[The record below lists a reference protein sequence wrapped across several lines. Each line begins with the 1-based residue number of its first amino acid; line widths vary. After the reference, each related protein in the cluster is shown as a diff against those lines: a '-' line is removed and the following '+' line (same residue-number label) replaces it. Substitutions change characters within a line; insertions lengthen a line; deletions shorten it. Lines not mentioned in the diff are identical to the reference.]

1 MLTTKQFNDRCDRLF
16 DNMKT
21 RFAARYWKSGK
32 RQGMLKTPARDLP
45 FDRYDMRTFMA
56 KQVGLNA
63 IPCLYCGCAIDI
75 LSLTLDH
82 ITPVSRGGGLGF
94 DNLGPACAGCNRE
107 KGELTQEEFL
117 ALRDFLRTLVPAAQ
131 SDVQKRLRGSGR
143 FMPKYAKND
152 PNAVTPSRVPRYHPP
167 QLQLEEAF

>member
-16 DNMKT
+16 GNMKT
-21 RFAARYWKSGK
+21 RFGARYFKSGK

-63 IPCLYCGCAIDI
+63 IPCPYCGCAIDI

-82 ITPVSRGGGLGF
+82 VTPASRGGGLGF
-94 DNLGPACAGCNRE
+94 DNLGPCCDSCNRE
-107 KGELTQEEFL
+107 KGELTGDEFIDL
-117 ALRDFLRTLVPAAQ
+117 HEFLRTMPPLAQ
-131 SDVQKRLRGSGR
+131 RDIQKRLRGSGR
-143 FMPKYAKND
+143 FMPKYEKKD
-152 PNAVTPSRVPRYHPP
+152 PNAVAPSRVPRYHPP
-167 QLQLEEAF
+167 QMQLEESF